1 MSLPSGMATGLL
13 RTTSLAT
20 AKKNAGLISKI
31 LEWYKYS
38 KANKSLQQRHEELAI
53 PRLLGA
59 LRGLDFKISLEN
71 LDRLEGIPYVGKS
84 YVRIIAE
91 ILQTGSFTRLKMLQS
106 NEKSNCCLEFVK
118 IFGIGPS
125 LAAALYEL
133 GYRKIS
139 HLKDDVFRSKGPI
152 ASQAKGA
159 ERMYN
164 LLKLTLPYFDDMQ
177 IDYTLEQRLDLA
189 GKISDLSKSLGL
201 KMEVCGGTRR
211 RKALGHDLD
220 LLFTRE
226 NDAARSAE
234 HFDVVSVG
242 ENILA
247 KMRRCF
253 FSVDVLKN
261 NASHFADEN
270 ALPET
275 REEKHSVHL
284 TVVQESADSPFRRV
298 DIVVVSMMDN
308 HG

>member
-1 MSLPSGMATGLL
+1 
-13 RTTSLAT
+13 
-20 AKKNAGLISKI
+20 
-31 LEWYKYS
+31 
-38 KANKSLQQRHEELAI
+38 
-53 PRLLGA
+53 
-59 LRGLDFKISLEN
+59 
-71 LDRLEGIPYVGKS
+71 
-84 YVRIIAE
+84 
-91 ILQTGSFTRLKMLQS
+91 
-106 NEKSNCCLEFVK
+106 
-118 IFGIGPS
+118 
-125 LAAALYEL
+125 
-133 GYRKIS
+133 
-139 HLKDDVFRSKGPI
+139 
-152 ASQAKGA
+152 
-159 ERMYN
+159 MYN

-247 KMRRCF
+247 KMRRRF